1 MSEYIRPRA
10 FRGIL
15 VLTILLASG
24 CSSLTGTTAC
34 QDGVCKTERPTP
46 PQGP

>member
-1 MSEYIRPRA
+1 MSEHIRRRA

-24 CSSLTGTTAC
+24 CSSMTGTKSC
-34 QDGVCKTERPTP
+34 RDGVCKIERPTP